1 MNNFSPDMLILTLI
15 ILLVGFLTARFS
27 VKGRKRKGVR
37 IADTPTV
44 VESIKSIAEMAT
56 ACYFEEKI
64 ILEKKPN
71 PLVDNKMGELL
82 GKAANK
88 EPLLEDELCLI
99 AKGHVRAGYNLKEM
113 TEQDIVLEG
122 GVLTITL
129 PKVRILDVIINPKG
143 WDFYVE
149 SGDWRERI
157 KDIQSTARQL
167 IEQDAISSGILKKA
181 AGNGE
186 TKIKAIMHGLGYQ
199 NVEVKQ
205 SL

>member
-1 MNNFSPDMLILTLI
+1 MRKSAT
-15 ILLVGFLTARFS
+15 RFS
-27 VKGRKRKGVR
+27 LKGRKRGGLR

-64 ILEKKPN
+64 ILEKKAN
-71 PLVDNKMGELL
+71 YLVDNKMGEFL

-99 AKGHVRAGYNLKEM
+99 AKGHVRAGYNLQEM
-113 TEQDIVLEG
+113 SEQDIVLKDG
-122 GVLTITL
+122 ALTITL

-167 IEQDAISSGILKKA
+167 IEQDAVRSGILDKA
-181 AGNGE
+181 ARNGE
-186 TKIKAIMHGLGYQ
+186 TKIKAIMHGLGYPD
-199 NVEVKQ
+199 VTVKQ

>member
-1 MNNFSPDMLILTLI
+1 MNNFTPDMLILTLI
-15 ILLVGFLTARFS
+15 ILLAGFLATRFS
-27 VKGRKRKGVR
+27 LKGRKRGGLR

-64 ILEKKPN
+64 ILEKKAN
-71 PLVDNKMGELL
+71 YLVDNKMGEFL

-99 AKGHVRAGYNLKEM
+99 AKGHVRAGYNLQEM
-113 TEQDIVLEG
+113 SEQDIVLKDG
-122 GVLTITL
+122 ALTITL

-167 IEQDAISSGILKKA
+167 IEQDAVRSGILDKA
-181 AGNGE
+181 ARNGE

-199 NVEVKQ
+199 DVTVKQ